1 MLQERGIQIEKFAGA
16 GARAITLK
24 CRQKEKRPVAIGSE
38 ASAFAV
44 KVDSEAVHKK
54 GLPYST
60 VYREVT
66 NSVLMKSRLR
76 NTVLSNIIPKPVTVC
91 GGEFI
96 CGHTSPNEE
105 DKVHFFWI
113 LRVC

>member
-76 NTVLSNIIPKPVTVC
+76 NTVYQNIIPKPVPVS